1 MEAFAW
7 IASHPI
13 AYPAL
18 EAAHIVGIALLF
30 GNLVLFELRVW
41 GLGAVLAVVPLARLS
56 LGLSITGFVLAAL
69 SGLTMFATQA
79 GELLANRAFV
89 VKMGLL
95 LLLGANAVWFHLRA
109 GRAGPCADR
118 VVAGVVARGHHLRAL
133 DRLRLILAVDRG

>member
-41 GLGAVLAVVPLARLS
+41 GLGAALAVVPLARLS

-95 LLLGANAVWFHLRA
+95 LLLGANAVWFHLRGGVRRLDA
-109 GRAGPCADR
+109 PARAQT
-118 VVAGVVARGHHLRAL
+118 AL
-133 DRLRLILAVDRG
+133 SLGLWLAVIICGRWIAYV